1 VIVDILKLIGIT
13 FVPIFELRGS
23 IPYGL
28 FALKM
33 NWIEVFIICVVANFF
48 VGIIVFLFLDLLLKI
63 VKRIKFIES
72 FWNGYVEKTR
82 NKIESAVEKYG
93 EWAVAIF
100 IGIPLPGSGVWS
112 GALASFLI
120 GLTFKKYIIADL
132 LGVIIAGIA
141 VTIVCLTGS
150 GLMSIFIKVI

>member
-1 VIVDILKLIGIT
+1 MIVDILKLIGIT

-23 IPYGL
+23 IPFGI

-33 NWIEVFIICVVANFF
+33 NWLEVFIICVVANFI
-48 VGIIVFLFLDLLLKI
+48 VGILVFLFLDFFLKI
-63 VKRIKFIES
+63 ATKITFIAT

-82 NKIESAVEKYG
+82 KKIESAVEKYG

-120 GLTFKKYIIADL
+120 GLSFKKFIIADL
-132 LGVIIAGIA
+132 VGVIIAGIA

-150 GLMSIFIKVI
+150 GLTSIFIKVI